1 VTVDST
7 AVRGVDVEAGDSDRA
22 LEQLRAAGAS
32 IA

>member
-1 VTVDST
+1 
-7 AVRGVDVEAGDSDRA
+7 VRGVDVEAGDSDRA